1 MVKPYL
7 KWYYG
12 ILLTSLLLS
21 LSLAIPA
28 KFNPDFASY
37 HRIFDSFGVDFE
49 QKDQLF
55 GLLTATIRS
64 ATNSYLAY
72 KLTIAVLFAILF
84 LIGLV
89 QSTRQSLAEATGPTR
104 RPYLFRCLQS
114 LDKASPNRRAM
125 LLISAAALGICL
137 VTFFYL
143 NSLVTLRSGLSGAAL
158 MLLSIWLSQWR
169 PDRIRHIGW
178 AVLLA
183 LVSMF
188 SHRASILILAPYLY
202 CFYETQFRRQP
213 WGRTWRCYAAI
224 GISIIVFML
233 VNSSERVGYHVPIN
247 PYRLIIYLI
256 ASASC
261 LSTLQAST
269 QLSLSGRILPIWL
282 SANYI
287 LLYCLI
293 YIVSWPF
300 DSVAQETGEAF
311 SRLSSWLS
319 FITIPPLLSE
329 DRATSSASALIFISI
344 NCLTFRTLFS

>member
-1 MVKPYL
+1 MKAFHIWFYS
-7 KWYYG
+7 
-12 ILLTSLLLS
+12 ILLVSLALC
-21 LSLAIPA
+21 LSLAIPVH
-28 KFNPDFASY
+28 FNPDFSSY
-37 HRIFDSFGVDFE
+37 YRIFESYGTDYL
-49 QKDQLF
+49 QKDWLF
-55 GLLTATIRS
+55 GLLTAAIRRG
-64 ATNSYLAY
+64 TDSYLAY
-72 KLTIAVLFAILF
+72 KLTIASLISILF
-84 LIGLV
+84 LIGLA
-89 QSTRQSLAEATGPTR
+89 QSTRQSLGEATGPTR

-178 AVLLA
+178 AVLPA
-183 LVSMF
+183 LVSIF

-202 CFYETQFRRQP
+202 CFYETQFRRQS

-233 VNSSERVGYHVPIN
+233 VNSSERVDYHVPIN
-247 PYRLIIYLI
+247 PYRLTIYLI

-300 DSVAQETGEAF
+300 NSFAQETGEAF

-329 DRATSSASALIFISI
+329 DRATSLASALIFISI
-344 NCLTFRTLFS
+344 NCLTFRTLFL